1 LFSSFDS
8 DQAELCAWSS
18 RTEQPGFGDAD
29 EDTFSKNINLQYYF
43 NKEQLLTISYYMLVS
58 ITSRLI

>member
-8 DQAELCAWSS
+8 KDQAELCAWSS
-18 RTEQPGFGDAD
+18 RTEQPGFGD
-29 EDTFSKNINLQYYF
+29 SKNINLQYYF